1 MRLIHG
7 VPGWGSPLLGP
18 QLPRGPPQLSAA
30 CRCGNSLRGKRET
43 SVALSASFPLPL
55 EALLRDPSGSFLGPD
70 SRIAVPEPCS
80 GSPAGSICFR
90 ILLGVVCHLLQ
101 AGLDGAV
108 GWSPR
113 QLACPETLL
122 PPGPRVRTS
131 PGQGYSGPRSH
142 GRSEQSPGAAN
153 SGHRQLCSG
162 AEAVISGPENS
173 CPEACPHGRAVV
185 FPRGPSWLWAPAHT
199 FPLRSLGTKTGGGVA
214 GRRLYLAGLVPPGF
228 GPRHSQPER
237 AVPEASAA
245 PSRNH
250 ARAQSHEEELW
261 PES

>member
-131 PGQGYSGPRSH
+131 PGQGSH
-142 GRSEQSPGAAN
+142 ALRGRGRSLVLGRLWPGCPQGKETAGPAADGAAETSVSLGDSWCQPPSLGHKGLVSAGSGLQSP
-153 SGHRQLCSG
+153 
-162 AEAVISGPENS
+162 
-173 CPEACPHGRAVV
+173 RAW
-185 FPRGPSWLWAPAHT
+185 PRRAPPDAPAPVSVRT
-199 FPLRSLGTKTGGGVA
+199 RVPGGPATCSVPLPGGPQIY
-214 GRRLYLAGLVPPGF
+214 R
-228 GPRHSQPER
+228 
-237 AVPEASAA
+237 
-245 PSRNH
+245 
-250 ARAQSHEEELW
+250 
-261 PES
+261 